1 MTGQIKKTKTLEK
14 HTRIDASGELGYDV
28 AATVLGF
35 QMTEVAFFLF
45 FIFIYILFVQLVR
58 NIVISTRNQYKITNE
73 IFSILFSKFPKSSV

>member
-35 QMTEVAFFLF
+35 QMTE
-45 FIFIYILFVQLVR
+45 
-58 NIVISTRNQYKITNE
+58 STLR
-73 IFSILFSKFPKSSV
+73 